1 MESYNFLLTD
11 KIWNL
16 YKTNG
21 KLSPLSSFTIVN
33 ANDKFVQYNEAGD
46 AYFKETL
53 KKRNIKVEN
62 GLKLVE
68 IKKENQTAVW

>member
-33 ANDKFVQYNEAGD
+33 ANDKFVQYNE
-46 AYFKETL
+46 TL